1 MMDGRRRLVS
11 RKRPIWLVPKC
22 ISMPCSVSWYVCT
35 LTAALLI
42 RMSSF
47 GARDRI
53 SFAAE
58 RIDVC
63 EERSIVVG
71 VTLRVGEMVLICEI
85 TVEILLGVREAR
97 RR

>member
-1 MMDGRRRLVS
+1 
-11 RKRPIWLVPKC
+11 
-22 ISMPCSVSWYVCT
+22 
-35 LTAALLI
+35 
-42 RMSSF
+42 MSSF